1 MYLSRF
7 AVKQYAK
14 SQLSS
19 SSPAWTFLAIGEPTP
34 RDEGIE
40 VAMVQSP
47 KLSLLRGA
55 LRVLTKDAQSE
66 TLFSPQLIRKFR
78 VISGICGVTE
88 SHGGQGGPCTADD
101 LLSPAPNPIHRA
113 SRDASFPAARGAR
126 H

>member
-1 MYLSRF
+1 MTAFRRAMYLSRF

-47 KLSLLRGA
+47 KLSLLQGA
-55 LRVLTKDAQSE
+55 LRVALTKDAQSE
-66 TLFSPQLIRKFR
+66 PLLKFR
-78 VISGICGVTE
+78 VIK
-88 SHGGQGGPCTADD
+88 
-101 LLSPAPNPIHRA
+101 
-113 SRDASFPAARGAR
+113 
-126 H
+126 